1 MPDGAASPP
10 VQHQPEQ
17 FQALL
22 RRRSRS
28 GRPGRTCASRT
39 GAGRTGAGRTG
50 AGRTGTSRTA
60 CAGSSSRTRVTRC
73 GRPSRSGSPRR
84 GAVLG
89 SFARLLRSRLL
100 VVTCGERPGDR
111 QQQDGEQR

>member
-1 MPDGAASPP
+1 MLDGAASPP

-28 GRPGRTCASRT
+28 GRPSRT
-39 GAGRTGAGRTG
+39 GASRTG